1 MSAPELLGA
10 AALVA
15 LVAYALLGGADYGG
29 GIWDLLASGPRRQ
42 AQRDLVERAIGPI
55 WEANHVWL
63 ILAVVVLFTG
73 FPAAFAAVS
82 TTLFVPLTVL
92 LFGIVLRGAAFT
104 FRAYDEG
111 DAVQARW
118 GLAFSASSVL
128 APLMLGAVVG
138 ALATGRLRLGPDGAP
153 IAGPMAWLS
162 PFTAATGLLAAAL
175 FAFLA
180 AAYLAVEAEGAL
192 RDDFR
197 HRALAAGA
205 AVFAAALAAGVL
217 SRAEAPLVFRG
228 LTGRPWSLP
237 LHLATGLC
245 AVGAL
250 WALATGRVRAARPLA
265 AAQVALIVL
274 GWGAAQYPYL
284 VVPDVT
290 LQGAAAPERTQLL
303 LLQALGAGA
312 ITLVPSLWLLFRV
325 FKGAPLRG
333 APPPASTPP
342 RTGPSSR

>member
-1 MSAPELLGA
+1 VSPALLLGGA
-10 AALVA
+10 ILLA
-15 LVAYALLGGADYGG
+15 LVAYALFAGADFGG
-29 GIWDLLASGPRRQ
+29 GIWDLLASGPGKRE
-42 AQRDLVERAIGPI
+42 QRALVERAIGPI

-63 ILAVVVLFTG
+63 ILAVVVLFTA
-73 FPAAFAAVS
+73 FPTAFAAVS
-82 TTLFVPLTVL
+82 TTLFVPLTLL

-104 FRAYDEG
+104 FRAYDDG

-118 GLAFSASSVL
+118 GLIFSASSAL

-138 ALATGRLRLGPDGAP
+138 ALASGRLRVAPDGTP
-153 IAGPMAWLS
+153 LSGPMAWLT

-197 HRALAAGA
+197 RRGVAAGL
-205 AVFAAALAAGVL
+205 AVFAAALAAAIL
-217 SRAEAPLVFRG
+217 SWREAPRVFAG
-228 LTGRPWSLP
+228 LTSRPWSLP
-237 LHLATGLC
+237 LHLATGAA

-250 WALATGRVRAARPLA
+250 WALATGRVRAARLLA
-265 AAQVALIVL
+265 PAQVALIVA

-290 LQGAAAPERTQLL
+290 LAGSAAPQRTQVMLL
-303 LLQALGAGA
+303 WALGLGA
-312 ITLVPSLWLLFRV
+312 LTLVPSLWLLFRT
-325 FKGAPLRG
+325 FKGTPLRG
-333 APPPASTPP
+333 AP
-342 RTGPSSR
+342 R